1 MQIGIDSFVINTP
14 DPATNNGISTAERMS
29 NLLGEIECAD
39 QAGIHVFGIGEHHR
53 ADFADSAPSVILAAA
68 AGRTQRIRLTS
79 AVTVLS
85 AHDPVRAARPDT
97 GVDLMLGVGGTP
109 ESFVRAGTLGLPLM
123 IAIIGGDPRN
133 FRPLV
138 DLYRQAGEK
147 AGHPPDRLTVGV
159 HAIGYV
165 AKSNE
170 QAANDFA
177 PGYLRSFN
185 EVGKERGWGP
195 TTRAHFDAAVSPRGA
210 LLVGDP
216 ETVAKK
222 IAAYDTT
229 LGGISRITFQM
240 SVAGL
245 PHDRA
250 LESIELIGRQVAP
263 LVA

>member
-1 MQIGIDSFVINTP
+1 LDLVSQGRAEMIVGRGSFTDAYPLFGLSLQDYDSLFSEKL
-14 DPATNNGISTAERMS
+14 G
-29 NLLGEIECAD
+29 LLLKIRENPTVHWTGKHRPPLTGQGVYPRPV
-39 QAGIHVFGIGEHHR
+39 QASLPIW
-53 ADFADSAPSVILAAA
+53 
-68 AGRTQRIRLTS
+68 
-79 AVTVLS
+79 
-85 AHDPVRAARPDT
+85 
-97 GVDLMLGVGGTP
+97 LGVGGTP

-123 IAIIGGDPRN
+123 VAIIGGDPRH

-138 DLYRQAGEK
+138 DLYREAGEK
-147 AGHPPDRLTVGV
+147 AGHLPDQLNVGV

-170 QAANDFA
+170 QAASDFA

-185 EVGKERGWGP
+185 EIGKERGWGP

-222 IAAYDTT
+222 IVSYDTT

-245 PHDRA
+245 PHDHA
-250 LESIELIGRQVAP
+250 LESIQLIGRQVMP
-263 LVA
+263 LVERATKK